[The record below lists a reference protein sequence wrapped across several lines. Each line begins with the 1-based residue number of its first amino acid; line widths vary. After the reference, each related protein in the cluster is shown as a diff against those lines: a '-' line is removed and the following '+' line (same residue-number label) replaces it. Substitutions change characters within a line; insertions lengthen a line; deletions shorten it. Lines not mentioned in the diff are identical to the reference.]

1 MTTHPYLE
9 LQEIDSALDAV
20 GHRRSRLPELEA
32 HRLDATAV
40 AEVHASM
47 AAAQARIDAAAT
59 TIAAAEHSAGE
70 LTAKR
75 TRLEAQ
81 LKTVIA
87 PREAEAL
94 LSQIATLNTQRG
106 ECDDAELAAL
116 DEQAEAEADL
126 AAHAARLPAAE
137 GALAASAA
145 ALAAA
150 NAALD
155 GEATDLGARREAVRQ
170 KLPASDLARYER
182 VRAQFGGVGVA
193 HLEGTHCSGCHMD
206 LSPKELDVLRKL
218 PPDELGECP
227 QCGRMLVR

>member
-1 MTTHPYLE
+1 MTTHPFLE
-9 LQEIDSALDAV
+9 LQEVDSALDAV
-20 GHRRSRLPELEA
+20 GHRRTRLAELEA
-32 HRLDATAV
+32 HRRDATAV
-40 AEVHASM
+40 AEVHSAMAS
-47 AAAQARIDAAAT
+47 AQARIDAAAA
-59 TIAAAEHSAGE
+59 TIAAAEQVAGE
-70 LTAKR
+70 LTSKR

-94 LSQIATLNTQRG
+94 MSQIATLNTQRG
-106 ECDDAELAAL
+106 ESDDTELAAL
-116 DEQAEAEADL
+116 DEQAAAEADL
-126 AAHAARLPAAE
+126 AAHAARLPAVEA
-137 GALAASAA
+137 ALAASTA

-150 NAALD
+150 NTALD
-155 GEATDLGARREAVRQ
+155 GEAASLAERREALVQ
-170 KLPASDLARYER
+170 TTPPSELARYER

-206 LSPKELDVLRKL
+206 LSPKELDVLRKV